1 MAFEIE
7 CSQVALRRFILAL
20 YALCASVF
28 LPATASFA
36 EENSQASQC
45 SSADV
50 FVVARPKLYY
60 DGYYVQVRE
69 PHGASY
75 REVLRFYPDGSI
87 VGASIDRT
95 SWGGKDDDGFYRS
108 LTNWLKIPLPNE
120 RDFSEEYMVGKFNV
134 QGTSIKLNK
143 GKVDYWGRIK
153 NGSLILDCHSRIND
167 YRSSGE
173 EFVFH
178 PIVKR
183 SIEAKVSNESIER

>member
-1 MAFEIE
+1 MAFEIV
-7 CSQVALRRFILAL
+7 CSQVAQRRLILAWS
-20 YALCASVF
+20 AICFTVF

-36 EENSQASQC
+36 EEKSEASQC
-45 SSADV
+45 LNADV
-50 FVVARPKLYY
+50 VVVAHPKIYY
-60 DGYYVQVRE
+60 QGYYVQVTE

-95 SWGGKDDDGFYRS
+95 SWDGKDDDGFYRS
-108 LTNWLKIPLPNE
+108 LAHWLKIPLPNE

-153 NGSLILDCHSRIND
+153 NGSLILDSHSRIND
-167 YRSSGE
+167 YRSSSA

-183 SIEAKVSNESIER
+183 STEAKASNGSIER